1 MKLANKITIARICL
15 IPVFGIFA
23 RQYGARVVRGR
34 PAEYVRVIAAFVF
47 ILAAAM
53 DGLDGF
59 LARRFN
65 QRSRLGAV
73 LDPIA
78 DKGLVIMAIVVL
90 ALSNRSKGFPIWFP
104 IAVIGRDAV
113 LVIGF
118 LALSKAIG
126 RVEIRPSK
134 IGKMATLLQIASILW
149 LLLGI
154 RRIDQFYLT
163 TLATLFTVAS
173 GLGYVVDGIRQ
184 AREGGVIGRPLC
196 RPRLH
201 RLRLRLAASFNR
213 RSDQSPSLA
222 FRRKVLVIS
231 QLKRTQIPV
240 TRCQS
245 ERSMTC

>member
-78 DKGLVIMAIVVL
+78 DKGLMITAIVVL

-113 LVIGF
+113 LVVGF

-154 RRIDQFYLT
+154 RRIDQFYVT

-173 GLGYVVDGIRQ
+173 GLGYVEDGIRQ
-184 AREGGVIGRPLC
+184 ARKGGCLAHDLVAQSSFASLEQTGDGR
-196 RPRLH
+196 
-201 RLRLRLAASFNR
+201 F
-213 RSDQSPSLA
+213 
-222 FRRKVLVIS
+222 
-231 QLKRTQIPV
+231 
-240 TRCQS
+240 S
-245 ERSMTC
+245 E

>member
-23 RQYGARVVRGR
+23 WQYGARVVRGR
-34 PAEYVRVIAAFVF
+34 PAEYARMIAALVF

-65 QRSRLGAV
+65 QRTRLGAV

-78 DKGLVIMAIVVL
+78 DKGLVMTAIVVL

-113 LVIGF
+113 LLIGF

-134 IGKMATLLQIASILW
+134 IGKIATFLQIASILW
-149 LLLGI
+149 LLLRI

-163 TLATLFTVAS
+163 MVATLCTIVS
-173 GLGYVVDGIRQ
+173 GLGYVADGIRQ
-184 AREGGVIGRPLC
+184 AQEGGSVA
-196 RPRLH
+196 H
-201 RLRLRLAASFNR
+201 
-213 RSDQSPSLA
+213 SDWQEAQRFSEQSLD
-222 FRRKVLVIS
+222 
-231 QLKRTQIPV
+231 
-240 TRCQS
+240 
-245 ERSMTC
+245 

>member
-1 MKLANKITIARICL
+1 MKLANKITIGRICL

-23 RQYGARVVRGR
+23 WQYGARVVRGR
-34 PAEYVRVIAAFVF
+34 PAESARVMAALVF

-78 DKGLVIMAIVVL
+78 DKGLVMTAIVVL
-90 ALSNRSKGFPIWFP
+90 AFSNRSKGFPIWFP
-104 IAVIGRDAV
+104 IAVIGRDTV
-113 LVIGF
+113 LLIGF

-134 IGKMATLLQIASILW
+134 IGKIATFFQVASILW

-163 TLATLFTVAS
+163 MLATLFTVAS
-173 GLGYVVDGIRQ
+173 GLGYVADGIRQ
-184 AREGGVIGRPLC
+184 TRESRGNTSGMNSDSLMAKTRTC
-196 RPRLH
+196 R
-201 RLRLRLAASFNR
+201 
-213 RSDQSPSLA
+213 D
-222 FRRKVLVIS
+222 
-231 QLKRTQIPV
+231 
-240 TRCQS
+240 
-245 ERSMTC
+245 

>member
-1 MKLANKITIARICL
+1 MNLANKITITRICL

-34 PAEYVRVIAAFVF
+34 PAENVRLIAAFVF

-53 DGLDGF
+53 DCLDGF

-65 QRSRLGAV
+65 QRSRLGSV

-78 DKGLVIMAIVVL
+78 DKGLVITAIVVL
-90 ALSNRSKGFPIWFP
+90 ALSNRSENFPIWFP
-104 IAVIGRDAV
+104 IAVIGRDAI

-134 IGKMATLLQIASILW
+134 IGKTATMLQIASILW

-154 RRIDQFYLT
+154 RRIGQFYLT

-173 GLGYVVDGIRQ
+173 GLGYVADGIRQ
-184 AREGGVIGRPLC
+184 AREGGCIACPGR
-196 RPRLH
+196 RPVVCTT
-201 RLRLRLAASFNR
+201 
-213 RSDQSPSLA
+213 
-222 FRRKVLVIS
+222 VLFTMNCI
-231 QLKRTQIPV
+231 
-240 TRCQS
+240 
-245 ERSMTC
+245 

>member
-23 RQYGARVVRGR
+23 WQYGSRVVRGR
-34 PAEYVRVIAAFVF
+34 PFEYVRVIAAIVF
-47 ILAAAM
+47 ILAAVM

-59 LARRFN
+59 VARRFN

-78 DKGLVIMAIVVL
+78 DKGLVMTAIVVL
-90 ALSNRSKGFPIWFP
+90 TLSNRSKGFPIWFP

-154 RRIDQFYLT
+154 RRIDQFCLT

-184 AREGGVIGRPLC
+184 AREGGCIAHALVAVPWFAPL
-196 RPRLH
+196 
-201 RLRLRLAASFNR
+201 FY
-213 RSDQSPSLA
+213 
-222 FRRKVLVIS
+222 S
-231 QLKRTQIPV
+231 Q
-240 TRCQS
+240 
-245 ERSMTC
+245 